1 MFPTCSERL
10 LRAFLGLVMAFHPQ
24 ISKTKG
30 GNMAKKPIVILPF
43 NHLFNE
49 LLRDRIKTHK

>member
-1 MFPTCSERL
+1 
-10 LRAFLGLVMAFHPQ
+10 MAFHPQ